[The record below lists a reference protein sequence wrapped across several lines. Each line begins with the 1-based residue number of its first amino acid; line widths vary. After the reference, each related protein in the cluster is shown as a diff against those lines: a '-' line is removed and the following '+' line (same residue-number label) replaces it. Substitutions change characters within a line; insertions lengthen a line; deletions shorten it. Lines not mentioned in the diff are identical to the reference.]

1 MKHHARL
8 RQVESPEEQQIK
20 KEEFSKYIRDLTVE
34 ELKELTKS
42 LIFLSAFAINTPY
55 SEYHWQT
62 RLCYTELKDRTGNS
76 NLYAELYIEET
87 SLHTKSIF

>member
-20 KEEFSKYIRDLTVE
+20 KEEFSKYIRGLTME

-42 LIFLSAFAINTPY
+42 VIFLSAFANNNPH
-55 SEYHWQT
+55 SDYHWEI
-62 RLCYTELKDRTGNS
+62 RLCHTELQNRTGNTD
-76 NLYAELYIEET
+76 LYDKLYVEEMT
-87 SLHTKSIF
+87 FYA

>member
-55 SEYHWQT
+55 SEYHWKT

-76 NLYAELYIEET
+76 NLYSKT